1 MTLQRCTA
9 CGAFQYPP
17 REVCATC
24 LSDRL
29 DGDPSAD
36 THGEVLA
43 RTLLHHSF
51 EPRFRAQLPI
61 AVGLVRFDAGPVAV
75 CFLGPATGARLP
87 RADPR
92 TARRNGP
99 SGAGGIVV
107 TDRPA
112 SRWSPAAAPESG
124 LAICRQMLNAGY
136 EVVSLDRDPAPLP
149 HARLYPLQVI
159 LAMRRQR
166 AGGA

>member
-75 CFLGPATGARLP
+75 CFLGPATEPGCRVQIRGRLDEMGH
-87 RADPR
+87 R
-92 TARRNGP
+92 
-99 SGAGGIVV
+99 VLE
-107 TDRPA
+107 A
-112 SRWSPAAAPESG
+112 SS
-124 LAICRQMLNAGY
+124 
-136 EVVSLDRDPAPLP
+136 
-149 HARLYPLQVI
+149 
-159 LAMRRQR
+159 
-166 AGGA
+166 